1 MSAELIRSLEP
12 AASSPSGGGVAGA
25 LREGT
30 KVEARYRG
38 KSKYYPG
45 VIRRENRD
53 GTFDV
58 DYDDVRV
65 HELFINKMI

>member
-12 AASSPSGGGVAGA
+12 AGGGGGGGGGGGA
-25 LREGT
+25 LREGM

-38 KSKYYPG
+38 KAKYYPG
-45 VIRRENRD
+45 IIKRENRD

-58 DYDDVRV
+58 DYDDVS
-65 HELFINKMI
+65 LK